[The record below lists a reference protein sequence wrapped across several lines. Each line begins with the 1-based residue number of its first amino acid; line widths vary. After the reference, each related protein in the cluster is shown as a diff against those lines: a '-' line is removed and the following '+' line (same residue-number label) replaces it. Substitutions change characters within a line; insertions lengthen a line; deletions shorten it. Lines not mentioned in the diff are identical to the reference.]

1 MMKKGGMSGKDEN
14 FNPNTVI
21 EAQANQISD
30 DSHSSASQCK
40 YEIFDY
46 SVYAVV
52 LGKRKRSPPEMEA
65 PIESTEVDR
74 RR

>member
-21 EAQANQISD
+21 EAQANPISD

-46 SVYAVV
+46 SVYAVM
-52 LGKRKRSPPEMEA
+52 LGKHKRSLPEIEA
-65 PIESTEVDR
+65 PTKPTEVDR